1 MNKKKIRKCQK
12 QGIKNLLFLYHIQ
25 AICGNIANKN
35 LNAADDDEQAFNY
48 RWPNTLKKENDLLI
62 ASAKSQSVRRASYQP
77 AFMNGR
83 LTISHTCLPCLPSER
98 TLLFCN
104 DLSVLA
110 KEVS

>member
-1 MNKKKIRKCQK
+1 MNKKKSRKCQK
-12 QGIKNLLFLYHIQ
+12 QGIKNLLFMYHIQ

-35 LNAADDDEQAFNY
+35 LNAADDDEQIFNY
-48 RWPNTLKKENDLLI
+48 RWRNTLKKENDLLI
-62 ASAKSQSVRRASYQP
+62 ASAKSQGVRRASYQP
-77 AFMNGR
+77 AFMSGR

-110 KEVS
+110 KDVS